1 MSKKLIKLRNRIIV
15 SLIIFIVGRILPLGD
30 YSIVS
35 DIIAYLMVGYDVIL
49 RSIKNIGH
57 GQIFD
62 ENFLMTLA
70 TFGAFYT
77 KEYPEAV
84 MVMWLYQVG
93 ELFQGYSVGKS
104 RDSISSLM
112 AIRPDYANIM
122 EDGELIEADPEDIKV
137 GDIIYVKPGEKV
149 PLDGVVIEGYGSLD
163 TSALTGESIPKEIKT
178 GDEIL
183 SGCISINGLL
193 AVKVEKEYDDSTVAR
208 ILDLVEN
215 ASNKKAKTEKFIT
228 KFAKYY
234 TPCVTIA
241 AVLLAV
247 IPPLFFGADFND
259 YMIRACSFLVIS
271 CPCALVI
278 SVPLGFFGGIGRA
291 SRDGILI
298 KGSNYLETLT
308 KVKKIVFD
316 KTGTLTKGSF
326 EVSKINAKDIDQ
338 DELLRIT
345 AMIEASSNH
354 PIALSVKKA
363 YGKDIDISMTK
374 EVKEYPGK
382 GLSVIMDG
390 LRYYAGN
397 EELLKMHNISYTK
410 ATETGTVI
418 YVACEDNYLG
428 NIIIADKL
436 KDDAMEA
443 ILRLKDNHIGVVM
456 LTGDNEKTAKD
467 IASKLGID
475 QYYASLLPEDKVT
488 KIEELLSDIDKV
500 AFVGDGINDAPVLTR
515 ADIGIAMGGLGSD
528 AAIEASD
535 VVIMDDRLL
544 KIPKAIEI
552 ARKTMYIVKE
562 NIVIALGIKAF
573 VLLLGAFGY
582 VNMWMAVF
590 ADVGVSFIAILNSMR
605 TLMYKAQV
613 KS

>member
-49 RSIKNIGH
+49 RPIKNIGH

-93 ELFQGYSVGKS
+93 ELFQGYAVGKS

-193 AVKVEKEYDDSTVAR
+193 TVKVEKEYDDSTVAR

-326 EVSKINAKDIDQ
+326 EVSKINTKDIDQ

-410 ATETGTVI
+410 AAETGTVI

-475 QYYASLLPEDKVT
+475 QYYASLLPEDKVA
-488 KIEELLSDIDKV
+488 KIEELLSDTDKV

-544 KIPKAIEI
+544 KISKAIEI

-562 NIVIALGIKAF
+562 NIVIALGIKAL

-605 TLMYKAQV
+605 TLMYK
-613 KS
+613 

>member
-93 ELFQGYSVGKS
+93 ELFQGYAVGKS

-122 EDGELIEADPEDIKV
+122 EDGELIEVDPEDIKV

-193 AVKVEKEYDDSTVAR
+193 TVKVEKEYDDSTVAR

-488 KIEELLSDIDKV
+488 KIEELLSDTDKV

-605 TLMYKAQV
+605 TLMYK
-613 KS
+613 

>member
-30 YSIVS
+30 FSIVS

-93 ELFQGYSVGKS
+93 ELFQGYAVGKS

-193 AVKVEKEYDDSTVAR
+193 TVKVEKEYDDSTVAR

-247 IPPLFFGADFND
+247 IPPLFFGANFND

-354 PIALSVKKA
+354 PIAISVKKA

-410 ATETGTVI
+410 AAETGTVI

-475 QYYASLLPEDKVT
+475 QYYASLLPEDKVA
-488 KIEELLSDIDKV
+488 KIEELLSDTDKV

-544 KIPKAIEI
+544 KISKAIEI

-562 NIVIALGIKAF
+562 NIVIALGIKAL

-605 TLMYKAQV
+605 TLMYK
-613 KS
+613 

>member
-93 ELFQGYSVGKS
+93 ELFQGYAVGKS

-488 KIEELLSDIDKV
+488 KIEELLSDTDKV

-605 TLMYKAQV
+605 TLMYK
-613 KS
+613 

>member
-93 ELFQGYSVGKS
+93 ELFQGYAVGKS

-193 AVKVEKEYDDSTVAR
+193 TVKVEKEYDDSTVAR

-326 EVSKINAKDIDQ
+326 EVSQINTKDIDQ

-410 ATETGTVI
+410 AAETGTVI

-475 QYYASLLPEDKVT
+475 QYYASLLPEDKVA
-488 KIEELLSDIDKV
+488 KIEELLSDTDKV

-544 KIPKAIEI
+544 KISKAIEI

-562 NIVIALGIKAF
+562 NIVIALGIKAL

-605 TLMYKAQV
+605 TLMYK
-613 KS
+613 

>member
-15 SLIIFIVGRILPLGD
+15 SLIIFITGKILPLGV
-30 YSIVS
+30 YSVLF
-35 DIIAYLMVGYDVIL
+35 DIAAYLMVGYDVIL

-57 GQIFD
+57 GQVFD

-93 ELFQGYSVGKS
+93 ELFQGYAVGKS

-122 EDGELIEADPEDIKV
+122 EDGELVETDPEDVSV
-137 GDIIYVKPGEKV
+137 GDIIYIKPGEKV

-163 TSALTGESIPKEIKT
+163 TSALTGESIPKEVNT

-193 AVKVEKEYDDSTVAR
+193 KVEVTKEYDDSTVAR
-208 ILDLVEN
+208 ILELVEN

-247 IPPLFFGADFND
+247 IPPLFFGGDFND

-291 SRDGILI
+291 SREGILI

-326 EVSKINAKDIDQ
+326 EVSKINANGVDK

-354 PIALSVKKA
+354 PIALSIKKA
-363 YGKDIDISMTK
+363 YGQDVDISLTK
-374 EVKEYPGK
+374 EVIEYPGK
-382 GLSVIMDG
+382 GLSVMMDG

-397 EELLKMHNISYTK
+397 EELMKMHNISYTK
-410 ATETGTVI
+410 ASETGTVI
-418 YVACEDNYLG
+418 YVASEDNYLG
-428 NIIIADKL
+428 NIIIADKI

-443 ILRLKDNHIGVVM
+443 VLRLKDNHIGVVM
-456 LTGDNEKTAKD
+456 LTGDNKKTAKD
-467 IASKLGID
+467 IADKLGID
-475 QYYASLLPEDKVT
+475 QYYAGLLPGDKVT
-488 KIEELLSDIDKV
+488 KIEELLSDTAKV
-500 AFVGDGINDAPVLTR
+500 AFVGDGINDAPVMTR
-515 ADIGIAMGGLGSD
+515 AEIGIAMGGLRSD

-544 KIPKAIEI
+544 KISKAIEI

-605 TLMYKAQV
+605 TLMYK
-613 KS
+613 

>member
-93 ELFQGYSVGKS
+93 ELFQGYAVGKS

-193 AVKVEKEYDDSTVAR
+193 TVKVEKEYDDSTVAR

-326 EVSKINAKDIDQ
+326 EVSQINTKDIDQ

-410 ATETGTVI
+410 AAETGTVI

-488 KIEELLSDIDKV
+488 KIEELLSDTDKV

-562 NIVIALGIKAF
+562 NIVIALGIKAL

-605 TLMYKAQV
+605 TLMYK
-613 KS
+613 

>member
-93 ELFQGYSVGKS
+93 ELFQGYAVGKS

-122 EDGELIEADPEDIKV
+122 EDGELIEVDPEDIKV

-193 AVKVEKEYDDSTVAR
+193 TVKVEKEYDDSTVAR

-605 TLMYKAQV
+605 TLMYK
-613 KS
+613 

>member
-93 ELFQGYSVGKS
+93 ELFQGYAVGKS

-193 AVKVEKEYDDSTVAR
+193 TVKVEKEYDDSTVAR

-326 EVSKINAKDIDQ
+326 EVSKINTKDIDQ

-488 KIEELLSDIDKV
+488 KIEELLSDTDKV

-562 NIVIALGIKAF
+562 NIVIALGIKVL

-605 TLMYKAQV
+605 TLMYK
-613 KS
+613 

>member
-93 ELFQGYSVGKS
+93 ELFQGYAVGKS

-122 EDGELIEADPEDIKV
+122 EDGELIEVDPEDIKV

-193 AVKVEKEYDDSTVAR
+193 TVKVEKEYDDSTVAR

-488 KIEELLSDIDKV
+488 KIEELLSNTDKV

-605 TLMYKAQV
+605 TLMYK
-613 KS
+613 

>member
-15 SLIIFIVGRILPLGD
+15 SLVIFITGKILPLGV
-30 YSIVS
+30 YSVLF
-35 DIIAYLMVGYDVIL
+35 DIAAYLIVGYDVIL

-57 GQIFD
+57 GQVFD

-70 TFGAFYT
+70 TLGAFYT

-93 ELFQGYSVGKS
+93 ELFQGYAVGKS

-122 EDGELIEADPEDIKV
+122 EDGELVETDPEDVSV
-137 GDIIYVKPGEKV
+137 GDIIYIKPGEKV
-149 PLDGVVIEGYGSLD
+149 PLDGIVIEGYGSLD
-163 TSALTGESIPKEIKT
+163 TSALTGESIPKEVNT

-193 AVKVEKEYDDSTVAR
+193 KVEVTKEYDDSTVAR
-208 ILDLVEN
+208 ILELVEN

-241 AVLLAV
+241 AVLLAF
-247 IPPLFFGADFND
+247 IPPLFFGGDFND

-316 KTGTLTKGSF
+316 KTGTLTKGTF
-326 EVSKINAKDIDQ
+326 EVSKINAKGIDKN
-338 DELLRIT
+338 ELLRIT
-345 AMIEASSNH
+345 ALIEASSNH
-354 PIALSVKKA
+354 PIALSIKKA
-363 YGKDIDISMTK
+363 YGQDVDISLTK
-374 EVKEYPGK
+374 EVIEYPGK
-382 GLSVIMDG
+382 GLSVMMDG

-397 EELLKMHNISYTK
+397 EELMKMHNISYTK
-410 ATETGTVI
+410 ASETGTVI

-467 IASKLGID
+467 IADKLGID
-475 QYYASLLPEDKVT
+475 QYYAGLLPEDKVT
-488 KIEELLSDIDKV
+488 KIEELLSDTNKV

-535 VVIMDDRLL
+535 VVIMDDKLL
-544 KIPKAIEI
+544 KISKAIEI

-562 NIVIALGIKAF
+562 NIVIALGVKAF

-605 TLMYKAQV
+605 TLMYK
-613 KS
+613 

>member
-93 ELFQGYSVGKS
+93 ELFQGYAVGKS

-122 EDGELIEADPEDIKV
+122 EDGELIEVDPEDIKV

-193 AVKVEKEYDDSTVAR
+193 TVKVEKEYDDSTVAR

-259 YMIRACSFLVIS
+259 VSNRRIKDVKLQVVIKDDS
-271 CPCALVI
+271 
-278 SVPLGFFGGIGRA
+278 
-291 SRDGILI
+291 D
-298 KGSNYLETLT
+298 NYNCLNA
-308 KVKKIVFD
+308 
-316 KTGTLTKGSF
+316 
-326 EVSKINAKDIDQ
+326 EVSLTSEKIFLNSWATSMAMSEMGKYDFDFFDEKYSPFEGCSLDKDTQWNIR
-338 DELLRIT
+338 LSGLGC
-345 AMIEASSNH
+345 IENKSN
-354 PIALSVKKA
+354 VKVVLFV
-363 YGKDIDISMTK
+363 S
-374 EVKEYPGK
+374 
-382 GLSVIMDG
+382 
-390 LRYYAGN
+390 
-397 EELLKMHNISYTK
+397 
-410 ATETGTVI
+410 
-418 YVACEDNYLG
+418 YVARKG
-428 NIIIADKL
+428 ND
-436 KDDAMEA
+436 
-443 ILRLKDNHIGVVM
+443 
-456 LTGDNEKTAKD
+456 
-467 IASKLGID
+467 
-475 QYYASLLPEDKVT
+475 
-488 KIEELLSDIDKV
+488 
-500 AFVGDGINDAPVLTR
+500 
-515 ADIGIAMGGLGSD
+515 
-528 AAIEASD
+528 
-535 VVIMDDRLL
+535 
-544 KIPKAIEI
+544 
-552 ARKTMYIVKE
+552 
-562 NIVIALGIKAF
+562 
-573 VLLLGAFGY
+573 
-582 VNMWMAVF
+582 
-590 ADVGVSFIAILNSMR
+590 
-605 TLMYKAQV
+605 
-613 KS
+613 

>member
-15 SLIIFIVGRILPLGD
+15 SLIIFIIGRILPLGD

-93 ELFQGYSVGKS
+93 ELFQGYAVGKS

-122 EDGELIEADPEDIKV
+122 EDGELIETDPEDVSV
-137 GDIIYVKPGEKV
+137 GDIIYIKPGEKV

-163 TSALTGESIPKEIKT
+163 TSALTGESIPKEVNT

-193 AVKVEKEYDDSTVAR
+193 TVKVEKEYDDSTVAR

-247 IPPLFFGADFND
+247 IPPLFFGANFND

-326 EVSKINAKDIDQ
+326 EVSKINTKDIDQ

-363 YGKDIDISMTK
+363 YGKDIDISTTK

-488 KIEELLSDIDKV
+488 KIEELLSDTDKV

-544 KIPKAIEI
+544 KISKAIEI

-562 NIVIALGIKAF
+562 NIVIALGIKAL

-605 TLMYKAQV
+605 TLMYK
-613 KS
+613 

>member
-93 ELFQGYSVGKS
+93 ELFQGYAVGKS

-193 AVKVEKEYDDSTVAR
+193 TVKVEKEYDDSTVAR

-488 KIEELLSDIDKV
+488 KIEELLSDTDKV

-605 TLMYKAQV
+605 TLMYK
-613 KS
+613 

>member
-15 SLIIFIVGRILPLGD
+15 SLIIFITGKILPLGV
-30 YSIVS
+30 YSVLF
-35 DIIAYLMVGYDVIL
+35 DIAAYLMVGYDVIL

-57 GQIFD
+57 GQVFD

-93 ELFQGYSVGKS
+93 ELFQGYAVGKS

-122 EDGELIEADPEDIKV
+122 EDGELVETDPEDVGV
-137 GDIIYVKPGEKV
+137 GDIIYIKPGEKV

-163 TSALTGESIPKEIKT
+163 TSALTGESIPKEVNT

-193 AVKVEKEYDDSTVAR
+193 KVEVTKEYDDSTVAR
-208 ILDLVEN
+208 ILELVEN

-247 IPPLFFGADFND
+247 IPPLFFGGDFND

-291 SRDGILI
+291 SREGILI

-326 EVSKINAKDIDQ
+326 EVSKINANGVDK

-354 PIALSVKKA
+354 PIALSIKKA
-363 YGKDIDISMTK
+363 YGQDVDISLTK
-374 EVKEYPGK
+374 EVIEYPGK
-382 GLSVIMDG
+382 GLSVMMDG

-397 EELLKMHNISYTK
+397 EELMKMHNISYTK
-410 ATETGTVI
+410 ASETGTVI
-418 YVACEDNYLG
+418 YVASEDNYLG
-428 NIIIADKL
+428 NIIIADKI

-443 ILRLKDNHIGVVM
+443 VLRLKDNHIGVVM

-467 IASKLGID
+467 IADKLGID
-475 QYYASLLPEDKVT
+475 QYYAGLLPGDKVT
-488 KIEELLSDIDKV
+488 KIEELLSDTAKV

-544 KIPKAIEI
+544 KISKAIEI

-605 TLMYKAQV
+605 TLMYK
-613 KS
+613 

>member
-93 ELFQGYSVGKS
+93 ELFQGYAVGKS

-193 AVKVEKEYDDSTVAR
+193 TVKVEKEYDDSTVAR

-278 SVPLGFFGGIGRA
+278 SVPLSFFGGIGRA

-326 EVSKINAKDIDQ
+326 EVSKINTKDIDQ

-418 YVACEDNYLG
+418 YIACEDNYLG

-488 KIEELLSDIDKV
+488 KIEELLSDTDKV

-544 KIPKAIEI
+544 KISKAIEI

-562 NIVIALGIKAF
+562 NIVIALGIKAL

-605 TLMYKAQV
+605 TLMYK
-613 KS
+613 

>member
-1 MSKKLIKLRNRIIV
+1 MSKKLIRLRNRIIV
-15 SLIIFIVGRILPLGD
+15 SLIIFLAGRILPLGA
-30 YSIVS
+30 YSFLF
-35 DIIAYLMVGYDVIL
+35 DITSYLMVGYDVIEK
-49 RSIKNIGH
+49 SIKNIGH

-93 ELFQGYSVGKS
+93 ELFQGYAVGKS
-104 RDSISSLM
+104 RESISSLM

-122 EDGELIEADPEDIKV
+122 EDGEMVEVDPEDV
-137 GDIIYVKPGEKV
+137 GIDEIIYIKPGEKV
-149 PLDGVVIEGYGSLD
+149 PLDGIVLEGNASLD
-163 TSALTGESIPKEIKT
+163 TSALTGESIPREIKT

-183 SGCISINGLL
+183 SGCININGLL
-193 AVKVEKEYDDSTVAR
+193 SVRVTKEYDDSTVAR

-215 ASNKKAKTEKFIT
+215 ASNKKARTEKFIT
-228 KFAKYY
+228 RFAKYY

-247 IPPLFFGADFND
+247 IPPLLFGGDWND
-259 YMIRACSFLVIS
+259 YIIRACSFLVIS

-291 SRDGILI
+291 SREGILI
-298 KGSNYLETLT
+298 KGSNYLEALT
-308 KVKKIVFD
+308 QIKKIVFD

-326 EVSKINAKDIDQ
+326 EVTEIYTEGLSKE
-338 DELLRIT
+338 ELLKT
-345 AMIEASSNH
+345 AAMIEASSNH

-363 YGKDIDISMTK
+363 YGHEIDMQDISD
-374 EVKEYPGK
+374 VIEYPGK
-382 GLSVIMDG
+382 GLSVIINKE
-390 LRYYAGN
+390 RYYAGN
-397 EELLKMHNISYTK
+397 EELLKMHNITYTK
-410 ATETGTVI
+410 AAKAGTVI
-418 YVACEDNYLG
+418 YIACENKFLG
-428 NIIIADKL
+428 YILIADTV

-456 LTGDNEKTAKD
+456 LTGDNETTAKD
-467 IASKLGID
+467 IANRLGINE
-475 QYYASLLPEDKVT
+475 YYAGLLPQDKVNRIEDILNTGT
-488 KIEELLSDIDKV
+488 KT

-535 VVIMDDRLL
+535 VVIMDDKLL
-544 KIPKAIEI
+544 KISKAIEI

-562 NIVIALGIKAF
+562 NIILALGIKAF

-605 TLMYKAQV
+605 TLMYK
-613 KS
+613 

>member
-93 ELFQGYSVGKS
+93 ELFQGYAVGKS

-122 EDGELIEADPEDIKV
+122 EDGELIEVDPEDIKV

-605 TLMYKAQV
+605 TLMYK
-613 KS
+613 